1 MRYLFLLLCS
11 LALAMGCQKDQTK
24 YGVTSGWGIGRIS
37 ALTESALKAQPAPAS
52 VKQNLEAI
60 AAEVPFVKAQFETD
74 AKIINTLNT
83 QNAAKDE
90 QVISAQNN
98 EKATVKSYYNRWVG
112 DRTFRESRRILVT
125 FFLLLVLGAA
135 LSEFKLT
142 RWVGTILLNALNPFT
157 YIRIIKSWIWGKK

>member
-1 MRYLFLLLCS
+1 MRYFLILLCCFAAS
-11 LALAMGCQKDQTK
+11 IGCQKDQTK

-37 ALTESALKAQPAPAS
+37 ALAESSLKSNPTPAT
-52 VKQNLEAI
+52 VKNNLEAI

-83 QNAAKDE
+83 KLATADE
-90 QVISAQNN
+90 QVVAAQNN
-98 EKATVKSYYNRWVG
+98 EKATVKSYSNRWVG
-112 DRTFRESRRILVT
+112 DRTFRESRRIVVT

-135 LSEFKLT
+135 LSEFAVT

-157 YIRIIKSWIWGKK
+157 YLRIFKKWIWGK